1 MLEWKVRLTNGRDS
15 GHCGGTVISS
25 KTIPRDEFLMDQLL
39 SGIHQFHAQVFQREK
54 EFYSKLSA
62 GQSPSTLFIGC
73 SDSRVDPTIITQ
85 SDMGELFVLRNAGN
99 IVPCYGASNGGESA
113 TIEYAVSALGVKD
126 IVICGHSGCGAL
138 QAMLNPQKMEKLP
151 LVKSWLNH
159 AEATRR
165 IVEENYSQ
173 FAGEALLEIAIRE
186 HVLVQIENLQT
197 HPAVAVKLQR
207 GELTLH
213 AWVYLMETGDILAY
227 STEDGGFASLTGLA
241 RQEATKRKVANPRK
255 GKAT

>member
-1 MLEWKVRLTNGRDS
+1 MNS
-15 GHCGGTVISS
+15 
-25 KTIPRDEFLMDQLL
+25 LL
-39 SGIHQFHAQVFQREK
+39 SGIHQFHAQVFKREK
-54 EFYSKLSA
+54 DFYSKLVA

-73 SDSRVDPTIITQ
+73 SDSRVDPSIITQ
-85 SDMGELFVLRNAGN
+85 SDLGELFVLRNAGN
-99 IVPCYGASNGGESA
+99 IVPCYGASNGGEPA

-138 QAMLNPQKMEKLP
+138 QAMLQPDKMARLP

-159 AEATRR
+159 AEATRL
-165 IVEENYSQ
+165 IMEENYADIS
-173 FAGEALLEIAIRE
+173 GSALLDVAIRE

-197 HPAVAVKLQR
+197 HPSVAVKLQR

-213 AWVYLMETGDILAY
+213 AWVYLIESGDILAY

-241 RQEATKRKVANPRK
+241 PQEATKRQVANVRK
-255 GKAT
+255 SRK

>member
-1 MLEWKVRLTNGRDS
+1 MDS
-15 GHCGGTVISS
+15 
-25 KTIPRDEFLMDQLL
+25 LL
-39 SGIHQFHAQVFQREK
+39 SGIHQFHAQVFKREK
-54 EFYSKLSA
+54 DFYSKLVA

-85 SDMGELFVLRNAGN
+85 SDLGELFVLRNAGN
-99 IVPCYGASNGGESA
+99 IVPCHGASNGGEPA

-126 IVICGHSGCGAL
+126 IVVCGHSGCGAL
-138 QAMLNPQKMEKLP
+138 QAMLNPENMVKLP

-165 IVEENYSQ
+165 IMEENYSQ
-173 FAGEALLEIAIRE
+173 LSGGDLLDVAIRE
-186 HVLVQIENLQT
+186 HVLVQLENLQT

-213 AWVYLMETGDILAY
+213 AWVYLMETGEILAY

-241 RQEATKRKVANPRK
+241 PEDATRRQVANVRK
-255 GKAT
+255 ARK

>member
-1 MLEWKVRLTNGRDS
+1 
-15 GHCGGTVISS
+15 
-25 KTIPRDEFLMDQLL
+25 MDNLL

-54 EFYSKLSA
+54 EFYSDLVA
-62 GQSPSTLFIGC
+62 GQSPRTMFIGC

-85 SDMGELFVLRNAGN
+85 SGLGELFVLRNAGT
-99 IVPCYGASNGGESA
+99 IVPCYGASNGGEPA
-113 TIEYAVSALGVKD
+113 TIEYAVTALGVKD

-138 QAMLNPQKMEKLP
+138 QAMLNPDQMVKLP

-165 IVEENYSQ
+165 IVEENYAQ
-173 FAGEALLEIAIRE
+173 ATGAALLDIAVRE

-197 HPAVAVKLQR
+197 HPCVAVKLQR

-213 AWVYLMETGDILAY
+213 AWVYLMESGDILAY
-227 STEDGGFASLTGLA
+227 STADGGFASLTGLA
-241 RQEATKRKVANPRK
+241 RHEASQRRVANPRQSK
-255 GKAT
+255 KS

>member
-1 MLEWKVRLTNGRDS
+1 MNS
-15 GHCGGTVISS
+15 
-25 KTIPRDEFLMDQLL
+25 LL
-39 SGIHQFHAQVFQREK
+39 SGIHQFHAQVFEREK
-54 EFYSKLSA
+54 DFYTQLVA

-85 SDMGELFVLRNAGN
+85 SDLGELFVLRNAGN
-99 IVPCYGASNGGESA
+99 IVPPHGASNGGEPA
-113 TIEYAVSALGVKD
+113 AIECAVSALGVKD

-138 QAMLNPQKMEKLP
+138 QAMMNPEKMSRLP

-165 IVEENYSQ
+165 ILEENYAHLS
-173 FAGEALLEIAIRE
+173 GSDLIDVAIRE
-186 HVLVQIENLQT
+186 HVLMQIENLQT

-213 AWVYLMETGDILAY
+213 AWIYLMEAGDILAY
-227 STEDGGFASLTGLA
+227 STEDGGFASLTDLSLK
-241 RQEATKRKVANPRK
+241 EATKRTVANVRRIP
-255 GKAT
+255 A

>member
-1 MLEWKVRLTNGRDS
+1 MDS
-15 GHCGGTVISS
+15 
-25 KTIPRDEFLMDQLL
+25 LL
-39 SGIHQFHAQVFQREK
+39 SGIHQFHAQVFKREK
-54 EFYSKLSA
+54 DFYSKLVA

-99 IVPCYGASNGGESA
+99 IVPCYGASNGGEPA

-138 QAMLNPQKMEKLP
+138 QAMLEPEKMAKLP
-151 LVKSWLNH
+151 LVRGWLNH

-165 IVEENYSQ
+165 IVEENYADVTGS
-173 FAGEALLEIAIRE
+173 ALLDIAIRE

-213 AWVYLMETGDILAY
+213 AWVYLIESGDILAY

-241 RQEATKRKVANPRK
+241 HQEATKRQVANVRK
-255 GKAT
+255 ARR

>member
-1 MLEWKVRLTNGRDS
+1 
-15 GHCGGTVISS
+15 
-25 KTIPRDEFLMDQLL
+25 MDQLL

-54 EFYSKLSA
+54 DFYSKLAA
-62 GQSPSTLFIGC
+62 GQNPSTLFIGC

-85 SDMGELFVLRNAGN
+85 SGLGELFVLRNAGN
-99 IVPCYGASNGGESA
+99 IVPCYGASSGGEPA

-126 IVICGHSGCGAL
+126 IVVCGHSRCGAL
-138 QAMLNPQKMEKLP
+138 QAMLAPEKMEKLP

-165 IVEENYSQ
+165 IVEENYSRYS
-173 FAGEALLEIAIRE
+173 GDKLLDIAIRE

-197 HPAVAVKLQR
+197 HPSVAVKLQR

-213 AWVYLMETGDILAY
+213 AWVYRLETGEILAY
-227 STEDGGFASLTGLA
+227 STEDGGFEPLTSLDRKKASQ
-241 RQEATKRKVANPRK
+241 RNVANPRK
-255 GKAT
+255 GKGERGRK